1 MKTNDVIRI
10 TNDVVAS
17 MKNMT
22 RGEMIEFMVSRP
34 QIHKAIDYAID
45 CVYPNFFTITYDSF
59 TGQITIERQ

>member
-45 CVYPNFFTITYDSF
+45 CVYPDLFIISFDTKTY
-59 TGQITIERQ
+59 ILTIEKK